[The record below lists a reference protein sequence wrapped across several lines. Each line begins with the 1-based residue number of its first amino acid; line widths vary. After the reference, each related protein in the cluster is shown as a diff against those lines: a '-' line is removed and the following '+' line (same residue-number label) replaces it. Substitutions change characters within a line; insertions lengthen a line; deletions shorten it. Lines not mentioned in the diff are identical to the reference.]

1 VQAYTNCSAIALV
14 WNNPSYWTPDN
25 YYIYRSTSSNCD
37 TAPESCS
44 WSLIATPDSGDGTS
58 YDDSNVS
65 EGVNYWYY
73 ISMDPTQLNNSTAG
87 CTGTQGTSGDM
98 CALAD
103 APTCPVTPRSVTST
117 HRCGAI
123 IVGWDKTTDAETYKL
138 QRAVG
143 EPSGEGDYTDITTI
157 DGGDID
163 DYCTTTGSQCAGEC
177 CYTDEDIITI
187 NSVSAPDNKTY
198 YYRLGV
204 EDELG
209 AWEWSSYV
217 DDYSYCYRA
226 PRWQEQ

>member
-1 VQAYTNCSAIALV
+1 MIDNFNTFEDEVGSGPSTYTVTLTITDGASGSDQHEEIVDIDLLPSCGFTLSQVQAYVNCSAIALV

-157 DGGDID
+157 DGG
-163 DYCTTTGSQCAGEC
+163 
-177 CYTDEDIITI
+177 
-187 NSVSAPDNKTY
+187 
-198 YYRLGV
+198 
-204 EDELG
+204 
-209 AWEWSSYV
+209 
-217 DDYSYCYRA
+217 
-226 PRWQEQ
+226 

>member
-1 VQAYTNCSAIALV
+1 M
-14 WNNPSYWTPDN
+14 
-25 YYIYRSTSSNCD
+25 
-37 TAPESCS
+37 
-44 WSLIATPDSGDGTS
+44 GD
-58 YDDSNVS
+58 
-65 EGVNYWYY
+65 
-73 ISMDPTQLNNSTAG
+73 
-87 CTGTQGTSGDM
+87 
-98 CALAD
+98 
-103 APTCPVTPRSVTST
+103 
-117 HRCGAI
+117 
-123 IVGWDKTTDAETYKL
+123 
-138 QRAVG
+138 
-143 EPSGEGDYTDITTI
+143 
-157 DGGDID
+157 DID